1 MIVTEKI
8 NEELIA
14 WIKDSYD
21 QNDFCERSLL
31 VDAIH
36 LLDKDE
42 PEVEKALARLFE
54 LTPVSGSKLVCPPK
68 FAVDIENGKL

>member
-1 MIVTEKI
+1 MIITEKI
-8 NEELIA
+8 DEELIA

-36 LLDKDE
+36 CLDKDE
-42 PEVEKALARLFE
+42 PDVEKALARLLD
-54 LTPVSGSKLVCPPK
+54 LTPIAGTKFVCPPD